1 MEVQNT
7 IHKYLATNTAFFQL
21 FVGQQIQSAHSLS
34 NTILSYW
41 IYIGRTEPSMFSSQR
56 YLPISMGIRVG
67 GVSKHLK

>member
-34 NTILSYW
+34 DTILSYW
-41 IYIGRTEPSMFSSQR
+41 IYIGRTDPACFPAR
-56 YLPISMGIRVG
+56 NTYLYQWG
-67 GVSKHLK
+67 